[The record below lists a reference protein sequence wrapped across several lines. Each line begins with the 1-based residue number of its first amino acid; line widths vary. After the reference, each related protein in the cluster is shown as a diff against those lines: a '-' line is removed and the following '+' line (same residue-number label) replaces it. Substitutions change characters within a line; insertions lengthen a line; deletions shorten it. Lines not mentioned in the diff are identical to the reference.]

1 MHAGACRPE
10 NKKTCQNLP
19 YRAKPYAMTLCI
31 CIFSFNRGPYLKNCI
46 ASIESCSP
54 ASKIVIFDDNS
65 NDPDTLETLQEAG
78 KKHTVIQPGDSS
90 FRRLGGLYG
99 NMQFALDY
107 CKNEKLLCFLQD
119 DTQMVRIVSKED
131 IEAFDHA
138 FDRHSA
144 LGFLHPCFMKGIKLA
159 QGAIYNYD
167 ESLGLYFRAATGR
180 SAGRYFSALL
190 ITRPARLRHAGW
202 QFANSEP
209 ANDRL
214 AQKHFIPM
222 GYLFVPFAMWL
233 PEVPAYSG
241 KKKTFALRMAE
252 KKRRSG
258 YYPFRIKD
266 SKEVNALQ
274 SRSPSVLPVAE
285 DFLRCRESEPPK
297 PWAYSPLYGL
307 KWFKMLNKLEVKL
320 TASVKMIP
328 GKGDLSM

>member
-1 MHAGACRPE
+1 
-10 NKKTCQNLP
+10 
-19 YRAKPYAMTLCI
+19 MTLCI
-31 CIFSFNRGPYLKNCI
+31 CIFSFNRGEYLKNCI
-46 ASIESCSP
+46 ASIEACSP
-54 ASKIVIFDDNS
+54 ESRVVVFDDNS
-65 NDPDTLETLQEAG
+65 SDPETLDALKNIE
-78 KKHTVIQPGDSS
+78 KNHTVVQPGHNS
-90 FRRLGGLYG
+90 FRRLGGLYA
-99 NMQFALDY
+99 NMQLALDY
-107 CKNEKLLCFLQD
+107 CKKEELLCFLQD
-119 DTQMVRIVSKED
+119 DTQMVRAVSKED
-131 IEAFDHA
+131 VEAIDHV

-144 LGFLHPCFMKGIKLA
+144 LGFLHPCFIKGINLA

-190 ITRPARLRHAGW
+190 ITKPARLIQAGW

-233 PEVPAYSG
+233 PEVPTYSG
-241 KKKTFALRMAE
+241 KKKTFALRLAE

-258 YYPFRIKD
+258 YYPYKIMD
-266 SKEVNALQ
+266 PAAVDALK

-297 PWAYSPLYGL
+297 PWAYNPLTGL
-307 KWFKMLNKLEVKL
+307 KWIKMLNKLEVRL
-320 TASVKMIP
+320 RHP
-328 GKGDLSM
+328 LN